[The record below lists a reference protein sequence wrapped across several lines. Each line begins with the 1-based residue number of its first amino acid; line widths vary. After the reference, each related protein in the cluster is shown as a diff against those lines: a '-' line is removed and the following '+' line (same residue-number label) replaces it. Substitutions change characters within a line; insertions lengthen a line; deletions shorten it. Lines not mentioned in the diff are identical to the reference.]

1 MDPAEASAGGYE
13 AVAGVAGKA
22 EEGWGLRVTTLRGFR
37 TTLPPSSGCRARLT
51 FSPCRTSSRQ
61 RLDRTSKLY
70 EHFAFVALYTRA
82 TDS

>member
-13 AVAGVAGKA
+13 AVSGEGGK
-22 EEGWGLRVTTLRGFR
+22 GLGPPGDDTSRLR
-37 TTLPPSSGCRARLT
+37 TTLPPSSECRARLA

-61 RLDRTSKLY
+61 CLDHISKLY
-70 EHFAFVALYTRA
+70 EHFAFVALYARA